1 MTEREIFKNYDNLG
15 ESELNKKDNKKVYV
29 RNDVITT
36 VIVHC
41 RCKRKK
47 RKKNIWIQ
55 KKVKFPE
62 FAIWQCA
69 EYKIKSKIG
78 KIFVNKKIHEEYCIK
93 IYEIDSYFKSW

>member
-41 RCKRKK
+41 RCKKKK
-47 RKKNIWIQ
+47 RKKNIWI
-55 KKVKFPE
+55 
-62 FAIWQCA
+62 
-69 EYKIKSKIG
+69 
-78 KIFVNKKIHEEYCIK
+78 
-93 IYEIDSYFKSW
+93 